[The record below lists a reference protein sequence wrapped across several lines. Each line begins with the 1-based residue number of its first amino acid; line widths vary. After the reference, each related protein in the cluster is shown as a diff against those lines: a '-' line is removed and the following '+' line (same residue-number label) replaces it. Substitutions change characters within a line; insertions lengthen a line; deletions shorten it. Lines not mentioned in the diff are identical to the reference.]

1 MIGTLSGVLYGIP
14 LEVLFGL
21 LSYVD
26 EELLLVSILDDILF
40 ANSGFRAEDMLACFA
55 SGCKCSNTPVC

>member
-40 ANSGFRAEDMLACFA
+40 AEFRIQ
-55 SGCKCSNTPVC
+55 S